1 MKRIVLFIAL
11 SISYLIGYSQVN
23 CLGTAPSTIN
33 LTDKVGICNGNL
45 QRTATVSQLIAAGI
59 DTTKVGRIEQG
70 RGSTPFLLHFN
81 GTAWVKNDTSYAP
94 KSALL
99 AYIPLAGSPNISG
112 SLYFN
117 NSGQYIGR
125 SGLSTIRF
133 NDTQIYANVEDA
145 NNQAYVTPSVNGI
158 NTNVTLFAADK
169 NDVTKNRGIDFKTGG
184 NININGDIAKYTG
197 LTNTQVATKLNAEP
211 FGLITKYLAD
221 SLYAG
226 GGTLTSVYSANSD
239 ILVDSSITGK
249 RKLTLNKTLTSGYIN
264 IGDGTNTAFPRTLS
278 GDVTINN
285 LGEATVD
292 SINGITKSYY
302 DPRSSIQDQLDEKQ
316 DKLSN
321 YYIVSTVSALQT
333 YLSGLGSGV
342 DVNIWFPFGTYN
354 VTTPI
359 TISNK
364 GIVNI
369 KSEGATLTNSLSAT
383 GSVIAITT
391 VTTCDIENLNIDM
404 NLNTQTSA
412 GITLNG
418 LTGTSS
424 FTRLN
429 MYSFYDM
436 DNKGLVLQDVSPGA
450 PSNAGTVIT
459 DCNFYNIPLAGTF
472 DYNNNTAKGIG
483 VYMPSGAEYWK
494 MDNCT
499 FSALH
504 VGVWLL
510 NGANG
515 LVNNCDFLNCNPYL
529 SGTKYAALYIQDNAS
544 NIGKLTV
551 TGCKFNH
558 NWGYSFFSTTTTLSY
573 PPIVITGCEFI
584 SNAISAM
591 RMGPALTGAEVT
603 ANMFRTA
610 NLQSTALNS
619 PYTDADCDYILLQS
633 SKNIIQSNYFWKQ
646 STYHYA
652 VTSIGSADSNVVKN
666 NYIDPTM
673 GTVTMVGSANIVQLN
688 GREGDFIKQG
698 GNIQARFTN
707 SLTGIGGLNVGGV
720 DTTLQ
725 MMLGNIGHNNTNYI
739 AKSKNTAGI
748 TFSYA
753 TNTPVITSYLNTGQT
768 INGTATFTTQS
779 RQWIGGNFSFGSG
792 VNVLGTTQTNTMFLK
807 TGTSSTSGQSGHFS
821 MNSATINGS
830 DDCPHFWTA
839 DNMNVYLGKRF
850 GMKSANDLN
859 LATNN
864 TVRMSI
870 DSLTGHVGIG
880 VVNPS
885 AKFQVSLSGQALS
898 SSVLPSSVVQTVDI
912 YGNKILSIRNIVSN
926 DSASR
931 RGLFSMAAT
940 GGTNNAMTA
949 VANGRFLGS
958 LIYSGHD
965 GTSFVDGA
973 SISAIVNGTVST
985 GNLPTDIILNTT
997 VSNVALERMRVTS
1010 TGNVGIGTSSP
1021 TSTLNVSGSFALAYV
1036 AKTGTYTATANDYLV
1051 DCTSGTFTVTLPTA
1065 VGITGRIYEIV
1076 NSGAGTITV
1085 ATTSSQTF
1093 VNVTATPT
1101 TLSLITALAKSV
1113 RVMSNGANWI
1123 QLN

>member
-1 MKRIVLFIAL
+1 MKRILL
-11 SISYLIGYSQVN
+11 SLLSFVSLCANAQNWKSHPKKPYSGTDS
-23 CLGTAPSTIN
+23 CLVWQDSTKKFYRIKCSEIN
-33 LTDKVGICNGNL
+33 TGGSS
-45 QRTATVSQLIAAGI
+45 AI

-70 RGSTPFLLHFN
+70 RGTAPIFMYFN
-81 GTAWVKNDTSYAP
+81 GVSWVRNDTSY
-94 KSALL
+94 
-99 AYIPLAGSPNISG
+99 IPRIGADNISG
-112 SLYFN
+112 NLLSSQNTVHILGFSNYDNNIIFTRNSSTSLHSKNLTFP
-117 NSGQYIGR
+117 SGQSNINMHSADTGSVTLQVISSPFSR
-125 SGLSTIRF
+125 SF
-133 NDTQIYANVEDA
+133 
-145 NNQAYVTPSVNGI
+145 SVNG
-158 NTNVTLFAADK
+158 
-169 NDVTKNRGIDFKTGG
+169 
-184 NININGDIAKYTG
+184 GDIKKVFRFNGGLASYTDNYRAQMTSDDIIPDIG
-197 LTNTQVATKLNAEP
+197 KVKQ
-211 FGLITKYLAD
+211 LISDSLGTAQSTSLAD
-221 SLYAG
+221 
-226 GGTLTSVYSANSD
+226 
-239 ILVDSSITGK
+239 GK
-249 RKLTLNKTLTSGYIN
+249 IWV
-264 IGDGTNTAFPRTLS
+264 GDGTNTAFPRTLS

-302 DPRSSIQDQLDEKQ
+302 DPTSSIQDQLDEKQ

-369 KSEGATLTNSLSAT
+369 KSEGATLTNSLSST

-391 VTTCDIENLNIDM
+391 VATCDIEHLNINM

-436 DNKGLVLQDVSPGA
+436 DNKGLVLQDVSPSA

-472 DYNNNTAKGIG
+472 DYNNNTAKGVG

-515 LVNNCDFLNCNPYL
+515 LINNCDFLNCNPYL

-558 NWGYSFFSTTTTLSY
+558 NWGYSFFSNTSTLNF

-591 RMGPALTGAEVT
+591 RMGSASTGAVIT
-603 ANMFRTA
+603 GNMFRTS
-610 NLQSTALNS
+610 NLQSSALNS

-633 SKNIIQSNYFWKQ
+633 NKNTIKANYFWKQ
-646 STYHYA
+646 TTA
-652 VTSIGSADSNVVKN
+652 RVGVKSIGTSDSNTISFNEHEPSFTLCNLVN
-666 NYIDPTM
+666 SGNMIY
-673 GTVTMVGSANIVQLN
+673 LN
-688 GREGDFIKQG
+688 GKVPDFVKQG
-698 GNIQARFTN
+698 NRMQAHFSDSLTKTGLRVGALGKTLQLVMGNI
-707 SLTGIGGLNVGGV
+707 S
-720 DTTLQ
+720 
-725 MMLGNIGHNNTNYI
+725 HNGTNYI
-739 AKSKNTAGI
+739 AESENTAGFL
-748 TFSYA
+748 FSYGS
-753 TNTPVITSYLNTGQT
+753 NIPVITTYLNAGQT
-768 INGTATFTTQS
+768 IGGTATLTTQS
-779 RQWIGGNFSFGSG
+779 RQWLGGNLAIGAG
-792 VNVLGTTQTNTMFLK
+792 VNIASGSQTNTFHLL
-807 TGTSSTSGQSGHFS
+807 TGTNPTAGQANFSSISSGVIISG
-821 MNSATINGS
+821 
-830 DDCPHFWTA
+830 DDCPHIWTA
-839 DNMNVYLGKRF
+839 DSRNIYLGKRF
-850 GMKSANDLN
+850 GMKSNNDFN

-864 TVRMSI
+864 TTRMSI
-870 DSLTGHVGIG
+870 DSATGNVGIG
-880 VVNPS
+880 VVNAT
-885 AKFQVSLSGQALS
+885 AKLQVSLSGQSLS
-898 SSVLPSSVVQTVDI
+898 SVSLPSSVVQTIDFHS
-912 YGNKILSIRNIVSN
+912 NKILSVRNIVSN
-926 DSASR
+926 DTLSR
-931 RGLFSMAAT
+931 RGVFNMAAT

-949 VANGRFLGS
+949 VANDRLLGS

-997 VSNVALERMRVTS
+997 LSNVALERMRVTS
-1010 TGNVGIGTSSP
+1010 TGNVGIRTSSP

-1076 NSGAGTITV
+1076 NTGAGTITI

-1093 VNVTATPT
+1093 VNVTATPI
-1101 TLSLITALAKSV
+1101 TLTLLPSAAKSI
-1113 RVMSNGANWI
+1113 RVVSNGANWI